1 VQTAGAVFLFLFL
14 PVVLAGSFLLAKFGP
29 RVCAAWLPLASVF
42 FYGWWDVRYV
52 PLLLGSVVFNH
63 KSAILP

>member
-1 VQTAGAVFLFLFL
+1 MRC
-14 PVVLAGSFLLAKFGP
+14 LAA
-29 RVCAAWLPLASVF
+29 ASVGF